1 MKKRMALVALLLATA
16 PFTVADDSAVAN
28 ERPPLDRAALERHWG
43 VDCAALGARILAWAE
58 QPGTRASL
66 AEWDQPLRLCAAIHN
81 PPGEQGAAGCPDYAG
96 AAAALHGGAARSALP
111 RSLRCA

>member
-1 MKKRMALVALLLATA
+1 MKKRMALAALLLATA

-28 ERPPLDRAALERHWG
+28 ERPPLDPAALERHWG
-43 VDCAALGARILAWAE
+43 VDCAALGTRILAWAE
-58 QPGTRASL
+58 QPGRSA
-66 AEWDQPLRLCAAIHN
+66 APADWDQPLRLCAAIHN

-96 AAAALHGGAARSALP
+96 AAAALHGDSVRSAMT